1 MDDDSRGAIPG
12 FSISKVVKELEIKK
26 VEEKPMV
33 IHQKRRIHIHRR
45 KGKDIQKRVEKSKV
59 TAGLFAKQNDSI
71 KIRDRKLKTM
81 AYAGARM
88 AAKEVEGGEELQE
101 SVDVITTVAMPAVDV
116 ARKGERLYR
125 KKQAKRKEDQ
135 RKKESKSSSERE
147 HTVKTSKAKKVEKE
161 PKTQQTDT
169 SKKKGKKGS
178 SHSFVKSRMITITF
192 WNIFP

>member
-1 MDDDSRGAIPG
+1 MDDDSRGVIPG

-33 IHQKRRIHIHRR
+33 IHQKGRIHIHRR
-45 KGKDIQKRVEKSKV
+45 KGKDIQKRAEKSKV

-88 AAKEVEGGEELQE
+88 AVKEVEGGEELQE

-125 KKQAKRKEDQ
+125 KKQAKRKD
-135 RKKESKSSSERE
+135 R
-147 HTVKTSKAKKVEKE
+147 
-161 PKTQQTDT
+161 QTD
-169 SKKKGKKGS
+169 GG
-178 SHSFVKSRMITITF
+178 
-192 WNIFP
+192 P